1 MHTYTHTWFLTPN
14 CMNKFARSHAT
25 PSYICWWWKCSIDVT
40 KKLYFLFWAAR
51 ITSSGALPWIL
62 FDSINR
68 IHVDLF
74 QPVLPVYIFKIWYS
88 PGSKVISS
96 YGRTCWTSS
105 EDYAPTWSA
114 VLSMIPVSHQVFHT
128 DRIHPVASRKWDLPH
143 GDPPAEA
150 MCFFACISVQQIDW
164 SNMTKQGNISLIRN
178 YIVCIWWS
186 CGNKS
191 LISACFVCQI
201 SVISPQAYPWLKAVV
216 FHQYVKL

>member
-1 MHTYTHTWFLTPN
+1 MQHWCHQETVLLVLGSSDNFIWGIALDFVWLHYPNTCWFVPTSL
-14 CMNKFARSHAT
+14 A
-25 PSYICWWWKCSIDVT
+25 SIH
-40 KKLYFLFWAAR
+40 
-51 ITSSGALPWIL
+51 IQNI
-62 FDSINR
+62 
-68 IHVDLF
+68 
-74 QPVLPVYIFKIWYS
+74 YS

-96 YGRTCWTSS
+96 YGRTCWISS
-105 EDYAPTWSA
+105 EDCAPTWSA

-150 MCFFACISVQQIDW
+150 KMCFFACISVQQIDW
-164 SNMTKQGNISLIRN
+164 SNMTKRGNISLIRN